1 MNLSFG
7 YWQIPVEE
15 NSKSK
20 TAFISKQ
27 GLFEFNS
34 MPFGVCN
41 GPATFQRA
49 MDTILTEYRHQ
60 FILVYLDDI
69 NIHSQTF
76 EEHLEHL
83 QKVFEKLHKVGLK
96 LNPEKCNLFWNKL
109 PFLGYIITAEGISSD
124 PSTVERVKNF
134 FQPRTVKQLKS
145 FLELAGYYRKFI
157 KGFSQIASPLFKL
170 LRNNI
175 TFVWTQEQEKAFQEL
190 KHKLTSAPIL
200 IYPDFTRKFYLY
212 TDASDNGLG
221 AVLAQHDA
229 DGKERVIAYA
239 SVTLKPS
246 EKNYSTT
253 EKEAL
258 AVVWAVR
265 QFRHYLLGTLFEVT
279 TDHNALR
286 WLFHKQSNPGPRI
299 ARWIMEMTEY
309 NFIVTYRSG
318 KVNQNA
324 DALSRLN

>member
-1 MNLSFG
+1 
-7 YWQIPVEE
+7 
-15 NSKSK
+15 
-20 TAFISKQ
+20 
-27 GLFEFNS
+27 
-34 MPFGVCN
+34 
-41 GPATFQRA
+41 
-49 MDTILTEYRHQ
+49 MDTILIEYKHQ

-76 EEHLEHL
+76 EEHLKYL
-83 QKVFEKLHKVGLK
+83 QKVFEKLRKAGFK
-96 LNPEKCNLFWNKL
+96 LNPEKCNLFQNEL
-109 PFLGYIITAEGISSD
+109 PFLGHIITAEGISPD

-134 FQPRTVKQLKS
+134 SQPRTVKQLRS
-145 FLELAGYYRKFI
+145 FLGLAGYYRKFI

-190 KHKLTSAPIL
+190 KHKLTSVPIL

-212 TDASDNGLG
+212 TDASDNELG
-221 AVLAQHDA
+221 AVLAQRDA

-265 QFRHYLLGTLFEVT
+265 QFRHYLLVTLFEVI

-286 WLFHKQSNPGPRI
+286 
-299 ARWIMEMTEY
+299 
-309 NFIVTYRSG
+309 
-318 KVNQNA
+318 
-324 DALSRLN
+324 